1 MNEKEKEHGE
11 GASLEEV
18 TSLLSDIF
26 KKVAER
32 GTATAK
38 EKFHQAL
45 TEFHG
50 TLKKMDDELESSGEG
65 EK

>member
-1 MNEKEKEHGE
+1 MSEEKKEQG
-11 GASLEEV
+11 GAPSLDEV
-18 TSLLSDIF
+18 ASLLSDIF
-26 KKVAER
+26 KKVADR

-50 TLKKMDDELESSGEG
+50 TLKRLDDELESPEE

>member
-1 MNEKEKEHGE
+1 MGDKEKEQGE

-18 TSLLSDIF
+18 TLLLSDIF

-50 TLKKMDDELESSGEG
+50 TLKKMDDEMESSGEG